1 MWQESKDATVGPWIF
16 INIKIHGG
24 TTGPYLFI
32 EHVSDFFIIAVTPY
46 NSVSDDISSYDL
58 RASNPLRLR
67 AVVIEELV
75 IPAYHLMSIT
85 HTFIY
90 DLLTV
95 ELNDIS
101 RVILSMGN

>member
-1 MWQESKDATVGPWIF
+1 MARVKRCHS
-16 INIKIHGG
+16 G

-32 EHVSDFFIIAVTPY
+32 EHVSDFFIIAVTPH

-67 AVVIEELV
+67 AVIIEELV
-75 IPAYHLMSIT
+75 IPAYHLMSIID
-85 HTFIY
+85 TFIY

-95 ELNDIS
+95 ELDDIG
-101 RVILSMGN
+101 RIILSMGN